1 MQQGAGTGLS
11 LPAVP
16 SSLREASKGPL
27 AEIGG
32 QRTASSEQNVS
43 ITRHTSK
50 LSQHIFV
57 SLTEISFVFF
67 FHICKCYKNKVT
79 GYALICEWLFS
90 LNVVAVIFF
99 FPG

>member
-67 FHICKCYKNKVT
+67 FFIFANVIKTK
-79 GYALICEWLFS
+79 S
-90 LNVVAVIFF
+90 LGMRSFVNGSFHSTSLL
-99 FPG
+99 

>member
-57 SLTEISFVFF
+57 SLTEISFFF
-67 FHICKCYKNKVT
+67 FIFANVIKTK
-79 GYALICEWLFS
+79 S
-90 LNVVAVIFF
+90 LGMRSFVNGSFHSTSSL
-99 FPG
+99 